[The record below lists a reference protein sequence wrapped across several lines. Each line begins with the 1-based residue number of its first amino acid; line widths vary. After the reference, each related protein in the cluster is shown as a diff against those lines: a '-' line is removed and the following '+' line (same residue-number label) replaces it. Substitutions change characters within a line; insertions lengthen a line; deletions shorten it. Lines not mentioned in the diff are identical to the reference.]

1 MECNLGFQELANHN
15 EFIRDLLL
23 QGYDIDFIGGY
34 LVLYGI
40 PYLDS
45 SKNLQH
51 GDWLSPLNLD
61 GSKIDPPTNN
71 HQAWF
76 RGQRPCDEHGTP
88 LALGCVENQICVTPS
103 FLTDYSFSFKFTHV
117 PRQHSIDRLAA

>member
-51 GDWLSPLNLD
+51 GD
-61 GSKIDPPTNN
+61 
-71 HQAWF
+71 
-76 RGQRPCDEHGTP
+76 
-88 LALGCVENQICVTPS
+88 
-103 FLTDYSFSFKFTHV
+103 
-117 PRQHSIDRLAA
+117 